1 MFTVRVLIGGS
12 VAEINPTIYLL
23 FTIFFISCNL
33 SISKKISI
41 LNTEGISSDNMFNQ
55 LLIEQNQKNRFKT
68 LFIVFSIFSIGSLV
82 FWFFDLSENSISIL
96 RQSLLFVS
104 ILGFS
109 VLLNYIYKFSISGD
123 LEDFSSEIF
132 KNKIL
137 LFLSSIIG
145 ISFCLGYFLI

>member
-1 MFTVRVLIGGS
+1 MDPLQKSTQQF
-12 VAEINPTIYLL
+12 IYYSH
-23 FTIFFISCNL
+23 IFYKLQSFNF
-33 SISKKISI
+33 KKISI
-41 LNTEGISSDNMFNQ
+41 LNTEGLDSDNIFYQ
-55 LLIEQNQKNRFKT
+55 LLKEQNQKNRFRT

-82 FWFFDLSENSISIL
+82 SWFINLSENNISIL

-104 ILGFS
+104 MLGFI

-137 LFLSSIIG
+137 LLLSSIIG

>member
-41 LNTEGISSDNMFNQ
+41 LNTKGIDSNNIFYQ
-55 LLIEQNQKNRFKT
+55 LLKEQNQKNRFRT
-68 LFIVFSIFSIGSLV
+68 LYIVFSIFSIGSLV
-82 FWFFDLSENSISIL
+82 FWFFDLSENNISML
-96 RQSLLFVS
+96 SQSLLFVS
-104 ILGFS
+104 ILGFV

-145 ISFCLGYFLI
+145 IAFCLGYF

>member
-1 MFTVRVLIGGS
+1 
-12 VAEINPTIYLL
+12 LL
-23 FTIFFISCNL
+23 FSIFFISCNL

-41 LNTEGISSDNMFNQ
+41 LNTEGIDSDNIFYQ
-55 LLIEQNQKNRFKT
+55 LLKEQNQKNRFTT
-68 LFIVFSIFSIGSLV
+68 LYIVFSIFSIGSLV
-82 FWFFDLSENSISIL
+82 YWLLDLIENSISML

-104 ILGFS
+104 ILGFV
-109 VLLNYIYKFSISGD
+109 VLLNYIYKFSITGD

-145 ISFCLGYFLI
+145 IAFCLGYF